1 MRNLLCIDIHSHFFP
16 KHAPN
21 FAAKF
26 GEFSGPWVTLKDHG
40 DGTGMMMLGDK
51 PFRPVNVALW
61 DTQAGI
67 RDLDATSVETQ
78 IMCATLVMSAYD
90 APAEQ
95 AAHVASA
102 YNDAALAMCADS
114 GGRLRALARVPL
126 QDAAL
131 ACRELTRAMRAGC
144 VGVQIGNPVRPR
156 EMDDEGIVAFLQHR
170 VDENAA
176 VLVHPWDMLGGER
189 LKHWMS
195 AWTVAMPAETQFGSM
210 AMILG
215 GAFDRLPAEL
225 RVCFADGGGS
235 FPYLLGRLENSW
247 HRRDVVRGKSRH
259 PPSHYVNRFSVDS
272 AVFDPRALRLL
283 VDTMGAD
290 HIMVGSDAPFPLG
303 EEQIG
308 ELVRTQPD
316 VSDAARQLMLRDNA
330 TAFFQLQFLA
340 ATRYACCGC

>member
-1 MRNLLCIDIHSHFFP
+1 MTAPCIDIHSHFFP

-26 GEFSGPWVTLKDHG
+26 GEGSGPWVTLQDHG

-51 PFRPVNVALW
+51 PFRPVHSALW
-61 DTQAGI
+61 DAQARI
-67 RDLDATSVETQ
+67 KELDANHVETQ
-78 IMCATLVMSAYD
+78 VICATPVMFAYD

-95 AAHVASA
+95 AAYVASA

-114 GGRLRALARVPL
+114 GGRLRALAQVPL
-126 QDAAL
+126 QDCAL
-131 ACRELTRAMRAGC
+131 ACRELTRAIRTGC
-144 VGVQIGNPVRPR
+144 VGVQIGNHVGPR
-156 EMDDEGIVAFLQHR
+156 EMDDEGIVAFLQHC

-189 LKHWMS
+189 LKRWMS
-195 AWTVAMPAETQFGSM
+195 AWTVAMPAETQFGIM

-225 RVCFADGGGS
+225 RICFAHGGGS
-235 FPYLLGRLENSW
+235 FPYLLGRLENAW
-247 HRRDVVRGKSRH
+247 QRRDIVRGISQH
-259 PPSHYVNRFSVDS
+259 PPSHYLNRFSVDS

-303 EEQIG
+303 EERIG
-308 ELVRTQPD
+308 DLVRNQPGLTELH
-316 VSDAARQLMLRDNA
+316 RQLVLTENA
-330 TAFFQLQFLA
+330 RSFFRL
-340 ATRYACCGC
+340 

>member
-1 MRNLLCIDIHSHFFP
+1 MPFPCIDIHSHFFP

-21 FAAKF
+21 FTAKF
-26 GEFSGPWVTLKDHG
+26 GEQSGPWVTLQNHG

-51 PFRPVNVALW
+51 PFRAVNEALW
-61 DTQAGI
+61 DAQARI
-67 RDLDATSVETQ
+67 KELDANHVETQ
-78 IMCATLVMSAYD
+78 IICATPVMFAYD

-95 AAHVASA
+95 AAYVASA

-114 GGRLRALARVPL
+114 GVRLRALAQVPL

-131 ACRELTRAMRAGC
+131 ACAELTRAMRAGC
-144 VGVQIGNPVRPR
+144 VGVQIGNHVGPR
-156 EMDDEGIVAFLQHR
+156 EMDDDGIVAFLQHC

-189 LKHWMS
+189 LKRWMS
-195 AWTVAMPAETQFGSM
+195 AWTVAMPAETQFGIM

-225 RVCFADGGGS
+225 RICFAHGGGS
-235 FPYLLGRLENSW
+235 FPYLLGRLENAW
-247 HRRDVVRGKSRH
+247 HRRDIVRGISQH
-259 PPSHYVNRFSVDS
+259 PPSHYLNRFSVDS

-283 VDTMGAD
+283 IDTMGAA

-303 EEQIG
+303 EEHIG
-308 ELVRTQPD
+308 DLVRSQPD
-316 VSDAARQLMLRDNA
+316 VSDPARQLMLRDNA
-330 TAFFQLQFLA
+330 AMFF
-340 ATRYACCGC
+340 RIESGNVW

>member
-1 MRNLLCIDIHSHFFP
+1 MTSPCIDIHSHFFP
-16 KHAPN
+16 KGAPD

-26 GEFSGPWVTLKDHG
+26 GEQSGPWVTLQDHG

-51 PFRPVNVALW
+51 PFRPVHSALW
-61 DTQAGI
+61 DAQARI
-67 RDLDATSVETQ
+67 KELDANHVETQ
-78 IMCATLVMSAYD
+78 IICATPVMFAYD

-95 AAHVASA
+95 AAYVASA

-114 GGRLRALARVPL
+114 GGRLRALAQVPL
-126 QDAAL
+126 QDSAL
-131 ACRELTRAMRAGC
+131 ACKELTRAMRAGC
-144 VGVQIGNPVRPR
+144 VGVQIGNHVGPR
-156 EMDDEGIVAFLQHR
+156 EMDDEGIVAFLQHC

-189 LKHWMS
+189 LKRWMS
-195 AWTVAMPAETQFGSM
+195 AWTVAMPAETQFGIM

-225 RVCFADGGGS
+225 RICFAHGGGG
-235 FPYLLGRLENSW
+235 FPYLLGRLENAW
-247 HRRDVVRGKSRH
+247 HRRDIVRGKSLH
-259 PPSHYVNRFSVDS
+259 PPSYYLNRFSVDS

-303 EEQIG
+303 EEHIG
-308 ELVRTQPD
+308 DLVRQQPD
-316 VSDAARQLMLRDNA
+316 VNAGARQRMLRDNA
-330 TAFFQLQFLA
+330 TAFFGL
-340 ATRYACCGC
+340 

>member
-1 MRNLLCIDIHSHFFP
+1 MTSPCIDIHSHFFP
-16 KHAPN
+16 KNAPD
-21 FAAKF
+21 FAQKF
-26 GEFSGPWVTLKDHG
+26 GEQSDPWVTLQDHG

-51 PFRPVNVALW
+51 PFRPVHSALW
-61 DTQAGI
+61 DAQARI
-67 RDLDATSVETQ
+67 KELDANHVETQ
-78 IMCATLVMSAYD
+78 IICATPVMFAYD

-95 AAHVASA
+95 AAYVASA

-114 GGRLRALARVPL
+114 GGRLRALAQVPL

-144 VGVQIGNPVRPR
+144 VGVQIGNHVGPR
-156 EMDDEGIVAFLQHR
+156 EMDDEGIVTFLQHC

-189 LKHWMS
+189 LKRWMS
-195 AWTVAMPAETQFGSM
+195 AWTVAMPAETQFGIM

-225 RVCFADGGGS
+225 RICFAHGGGS
-235 FPYLLGRLENSW
+235 FPYLLGRLENAW
-247 HRRDVVRGKSRH
+247 HRRDIVRGISQH
-259 PPSHYVNRFSVDS
+259 PPSHYLNRFSVDS

-303 EEQIG
+303 EAHIG
-308 ELVRTQPD
+308 DLVRNQPGLTE
-316 VSDAARQLMLRDNA
+316 VHRQLVLTENA
-330 TAFFQLQFLA
+330 RSFFRL
-340 ATRYACCGC
+340 